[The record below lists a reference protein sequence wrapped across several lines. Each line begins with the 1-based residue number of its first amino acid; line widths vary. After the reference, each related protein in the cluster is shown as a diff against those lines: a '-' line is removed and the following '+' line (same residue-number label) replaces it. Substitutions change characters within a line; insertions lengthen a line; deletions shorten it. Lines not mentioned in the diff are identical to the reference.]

1 MSADNSTAVQ
11 SCLDR
16 IRGGEPGARDELL
29 AITRARLLA
38 MIRGLIARFPGLRRW
53 EQSDDVLH
61 NVQVRLLRLLAQA
74 PVATALDYFCL
85 AAKNM
90 RWELTDLHRRHYGRQ
105 QDGAVYV
112 TPPTHSADR
121 GAGLAAA
128 PDGGDDPTVLAEL
141 AELHDLVAAL
151 PEDERQVVDLHWY
164 HGLTHLEA
172 AALLGVCE
180 RTVKRRWLAARAR
193 LATRLGGCEPG

>member
-1 MSADNSTAVQ
+1 MSADHSTAVQ

-16 IRGGEPGARDELL
+16 IRGGEPGARDDLL
-29 AITRARLLA
+29 AITRSRLLA
-38 MIRGLIARFPGLRRW
+38 MIRGLIVRYPGLRRW

-61 NVQVRLLRLLAQA
+61 NVQVRLLRLLDQT
-74 PVATALDYFCL
+74 PVTTALDYFCL

-90 RWELTDLHRRHYGRQ
+90 RWELTDLHRRHFGRQ
-105 QDGAVYV
+105 AAGAKYV
-112 TPPTHSADR
+112 TPPTRSADR
-121 GAGLAAA
+121 GVALAAA
-128 PDGGDDPTVLAEL
+128 ADDGDGPTVLVEL

-172 AALLGVCE
+172 GTLLGVCE

-193 LATRLGGCEPG
+193 LASRLGGGPSE